1 MTDLQNINK
10 DFVKDT
16 IDSFSKKE
24 FFGSTR
30 EDKMIIDHAKQNLNR
45 KDVKLMTKSLQ
56 KNMFKSLEQSKANT
70 MGSHNGLAKHFIV
83 ERMRQKLAD
92 KKGLKIN

>member
-1 MTDLQNINK
+1 MENLQNINK

-16 IDSFSKKE
+16 IDSFAKKE

-30 EDKMIIDHAKQNLNR
+30 EDKMIIDHAKHSLNR

-56 KNMFKSLEQSKANT
+56 KNIFKSFEQRKADT
-70 MGSHNGLAKHFIV
+70 IGSHNGMAKHFII

-92 KKGLKIN
+92 KKV